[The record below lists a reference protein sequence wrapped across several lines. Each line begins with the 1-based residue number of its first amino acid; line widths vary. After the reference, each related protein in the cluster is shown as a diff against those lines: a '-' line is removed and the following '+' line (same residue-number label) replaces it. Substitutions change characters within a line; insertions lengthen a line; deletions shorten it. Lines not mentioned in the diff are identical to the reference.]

1 MTSYKNGQKRKKDR
15 LDYVETQIYLF
26 TLLCIETGRKRDV
39 KSQMIAR
46 VQEQLL
52 LLTNTYMLTTI
63 WHPAMKHIPQE
74 LV

>member
-15 LDYVETQIYLF
+15 LDYVETQILLI
-26 TLLCIETGRKRDV
+26 LLCIETGPKGDV
-39 KSQMIAR
+39 KSEMIAR

-52 LLTNTYMLTTI
+52 LLTNTYMPTTI
-63 WHPAMKHIPQE
+63 WHVAMNYIPQE